1 MDNSEVE
8 LDCVNKLK
16 LKCAIH
22 EMNENYMLQKRVKRF
37 GSFTNY
43 VHKEEAQKFCRMS
56 DPHEKQKKVY
66 TLAIK
71 RKSFDSSS
79 QLGFNTYKKR
89 AGTTDLDKDYEKLM
103 CALFALKFSTSDIVA
118 DFEMKTNDHNYG
130 CFDDVVLTVT
140 FVDGQSQMFLLQ
152 LKHSE
157 KKKTV
162 NASKLAADN
171 NDFSLSKYIESIPKI
186 KITKNTSF
194 ILYTNSKTSIKSD
207 IEIILQIENMTNEGT
222 KNKDNKNKS
231 KKNENKKIE
240 GKKVVV
246 RELPELDLE
255 KLLLTNRDEIS
266 NKTEGTKVFPV

>member
-1 MDNSEVE
+1 
-8 LDCVNKLK
+8 
-16 LKCAIH
+16 
-22 EMNENYMLQKRVKRF
+22 
-37 GSFTNY
+37 
-43 VHKEEAQKFCRMS
+43 
-56 DPHEKQKKVY
+56 
-66 TLAIK
+66 
-71 RKSFDSSS
+71 
-79 QLGFNTYKKR
+79 
-89 AGTTDLDKDYEKLM
+89 M

-266 NKTEGTKVFPV
+266 NKTEGTKVFQFELSQSCGSDEGLDNHLKHFYFFAHQINTTRAELLIKAMLKKKCGINNATSSSNFIPFMKKWWSGNFILSKYDVIAKLVELSAKKKKKKNQNFFEKQS